1 MKLQLDMDL
10 QTLPCKLD
18 EVAATR
24 YGFPSLSC
32 KLDHSLVAV
41 VVLVAAAAA
50 AAAAVFLVFYFQ
62 ESDPQGQPD
71 ESPNSTIQGSSV
83 ESNDKAAAG
92 LSLLIRHAGLH
103 DSCRRTI
110 P

>member
-10 QTLPCKLD
+10 QTLSCKLD

-41 VVLVAAAAA
+41 VVVV
-50 AAAAVFLVFYFQ
+50 AAAAVFLVFYFK

>member
-1 MKLQLDMDL
+1 MKLQLLDMDL
-10 QTLPCKLD
+10 PPVMSCKLD

-41 VVLVAAAAA
+41 VVVVVA

>member
-10 QTLPCKLD
+10 QTLSCKLD
-18 EVAATR
+18 EVATTR

-41 VVLVAAAAA
+41 V

-62 ESDPQGQPD
+62 ESDP
-71 ESPNSTIQGSSV
+71 
-83 ESNDKAAAG
+83 
-92 LSLLIRHAGLH
+92 
-103 DSCRRTI
+103 
-110 P
+110 

>member
-10 QTLPCKLD
+10 QTLSCKLD

-41 VVLVAAAAA
+41 AVVV

>member
-10 QTLPCKLD
+10 QTLSCKLD

-32 KLDHSLVAV
+32 KLDHILVAV
-41 VVLVAAAAA
+41 VVIVVA
-50 AAAAVFLVFYFQ
+50 AAAAVFLVSYFQ

>member
-1 MKLQLDMDL
+1 MKLPLDMDL
-10 QTLPCKLD
+10 QTLSCKLD
-18 EVAATR
+18 EVATTR

-41 VVLVAAAAA
+41 AVVVVA

-83 ESNDKAAAG
+83 ESNDEAAAG

-103 DSCRRTI
+103 DSCRRSI

>member
-10 QTLPCKLD
+10 QTLSCKLD

-41 VVLVAAAAA
+41 VVVVVV